1 MMQKKSVCHEK
12 ENTTHYIGVFFPVQ
26 TSFFSIIYPQ
36 TFSSQTSDGRKL
48 RESEVQDDLAIKTT

>member
-1 MMQKKSVCHEK
+1 MRKK
-12 ENTTHYIGVFFPVQ
+12 ILLIILVFFPVQ